1 MIQDWLLLRPLPVKR
16 PSLVLDTKEHFAPAI
31 PRWNSYEKRLF
42 PCACRVSVNCS
53 RWTVVP
59 QQPCGDCSIFSLR
72 FIGWTI
78 FWSLR
83 CQQNEIFCRSYVL
96 VARIQIS
103 WALTTTARIVQMISV
118 PNDLNVWFGWYH
130 VKHSKVSTLF
140 ILDHFSEMLCY
151 FIIDASSPWHKYI
164 WHLFPR
170 PYSIVHIVPFETSKK
185 NHFLNR

>member
-1 MIQDWLLLRPLPVKR
+1 MELVWETTISMCVQSICQLLPVNCCASATLWWLL
-16 PSLVLDTKEHFAPAI
+16 HF
-31 PRWNSYEKRLF
+31 
-42 PCACRVSVNCS
+42 
-53 RWTVVP
+53 
-59 QQPCGDCSIFSLR
+59 FSLR

-83 CQQNEIFCRSYVL
+83 CQQNEIFCRPYVL